1 RYASTDEVFKPD
13 PATINLPLLWF
24 RPLTALPSSAGMHR
38 FTWDLHYQPLDGGG
52 RLGGPDLPIA
62 AVAHNTVPAPATPW
76 VNPGQY
82 TIKLIVSG
90 KTYSQPITVNPD
102 PRVKTPALAM
112 RQIYT
117 LSKATYYGALDA
129 RSAAQR
135 ARDLHERLA
144 ALRQQ
149 ATGALADAIAALDRK
164 VEALEPAPQPAAG
177 GRGGRGSG
185 GGGRG

>member
-1 RYASTDEVFKPD
+1 
-13 PATINLPLLWF
+13 
-24 RPLTALPSSAGMHR
+24 
-38 FTWDLHYQPLDGGG
+38 
-52 RLGGPDLPIA
+52 
-62 AVAHNTVPAPATPW
+62 
-76 VNPGQY
+76 Y

-90 KTYSQPITVNPD
+90 KTYSQPITVKPD
-102 PRVKTPALAM
+102 PRVKTPSLAM

-117 LSKATYYGALDA
+117 LSKVTYYGALDA

-185 GGGRG
+185 GGGRGARSASPPDTLSGASEMLAGVMNLLQGADVRPTAVQLKAIADARANAAQVMARWGSIQTVALAAVNTKLRAAGLSPISMR